1 MLPHLQNII
10 NKAKA
15 HNPSVTIIQ
24 IRIIDSGDNYKVQE
38 LLFNSDI
45 YWPGENTP
53 NFTAKNAKFLYVC
66 LGYRPIC
73 IKHSSSASPAR
84 SSRYYNITS
93 TDILQ
98 NAILKRIH

>member
-1 MLPHLQNII
+1 MLPHLQNIM

-15 HNPSVTIIQ
+15 HNPSVIAIQ
-24 IRIIDSGDNYKVQE
+24 IQIIDSSDSYKVQE
-38 LLFNSDI
+38 LLFNSGI
-45 YWPGENTP
+45 YWPGESTP

-66 LGYRPIC
+66 LDVRPVC
-73 IKHSSSASPAR
+73 IRYSVSTYPTR

-98 NAILKRIH
+98 NTILKRIH